1 MCCFL
6 ARGSETM
13 IQRLVFVFVFVLY
26 VYCVYVSMCVVQ
38 SLESFVNDNRMKK
51 TDRAHI
57 NTHPFLYFFTL

>member
-1 MCCFL
+1 
-6 ARGSETM
+6 M

-26 VYCVYVSMCVVQ
+26 VYCVSVSMCVVQ

-57 NTHPFLYFFTL
+57 DTHPFLYFFTL